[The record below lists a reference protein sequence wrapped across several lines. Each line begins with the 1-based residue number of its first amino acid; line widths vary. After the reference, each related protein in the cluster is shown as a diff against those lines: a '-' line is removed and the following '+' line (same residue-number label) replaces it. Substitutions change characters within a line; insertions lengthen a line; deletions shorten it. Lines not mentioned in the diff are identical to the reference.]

1 MQCRSTIRS
10 LVYNARSE
18 SQGDRNVKPEFFMHR
33 RRALLA
39 LGALPLS
46 RLAAAAE
53 DVEAKRTGGPY
64 VPTPQVVVD
73 EMLRIGKV
81 GANDFVI
88 DLGSGDGV
96 IVLTAAQKLKARGF
110 GVDIDP
116 ELVKLSNNEAKKRG
130 VADRASFQVQDVFKA
145 DISKATVVTLYL
157 LPGMM
162 MNLRSK
168 IFNDLKPGARVVSHD
183 YHFDDWRADDQYTWD
198 VPEKEK
204 INGVPRATVY
214 LWIIPAKIAG
224 RWQVRVAGGG
234 SAEEYELTLRQQ
246 FQTFTGEDAKG
257 GKLVTTLLSGENISF
272 ALPTTGGRHTF
283 KGRVTG
289 DTMEGAVELPGGKGA
304 AKWTAVRQ
312 KA

>member
-1 MQCRSTIRS
+1 MSHRTFHESPPGA
-10 LVYNARSE
+10 ARA
-18 SQGDRNVKPEFFMHR
+18 R
-33 RRALLA
+33 RRCRWRAFA
-39 LGALPLS
+39 G
-46 RLAAAAE
+46 AAE

-81 GANDFVI
+81 GPNDFVI

-162 MNLRSK
+162 MNLRPK
-168 IFNDLKPGARVVSHD
+168 IFNELKPGTRVVSHD
-183 YHFDDWRADDQYTWD
+183 YHFDDWRADDQYHLGRAREGKDKRRAARDDLSLDHPREDRRTLAGASCRQRRSGGAR
-198 VPEKEK
+198 VEPA
-204 INGVPRATVY
+204 PAASRPSRATD
-214 LWIIPAKIAG
+214 AQG
-224 RWQVRVAGGG
+224 RQAH
-234 SAEEYELTLRQQ
+234 LRTQ
-246 FQTFTGEDAKG
+246 
-257 GKLVTTLLSGENISF
+257 LSGENISF
-272 ALPTTGGRHTF
+272 TLPTAGGRQVF
-283 KGRVTG
+283 KGRVDRRTRWKARWSCRAG
-289 DTMEGAVELPGGKGA
+289 RGRRSGPPR
-304 AKWTAVRQ
+304 AKA
-312 KA
+312 